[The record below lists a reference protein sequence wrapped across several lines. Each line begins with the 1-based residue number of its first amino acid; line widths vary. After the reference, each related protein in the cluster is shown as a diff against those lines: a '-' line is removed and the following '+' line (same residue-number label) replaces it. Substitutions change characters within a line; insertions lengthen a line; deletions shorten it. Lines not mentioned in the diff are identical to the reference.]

1 MSHNASYNLH
11 GTQIMACAREG
22 KKLRSDRDAVELIAE
37 LIAEPINDT
46 FEHGAGLIVIPAE
59 RLDDDFFRLKTCV
72 AGEMLQKFVNY
83 RTRVAILGDISS
95 FVAESA
101 ALRDFVYESNR
112 GNQIWFVANHE
123 ELDERLKK
131 FALVSGVGR

>member
-1 MSHNASYNLH
+1 MSHNASYNQH
-11 GTQIMACAREG
+11 GMQIIACTREG

-37 LIAEPINDT
+37 LINAT

-101 ALRDFVYESNR
+101 PLRDFVYESNR
-112 GNQIWFVANHE
+112 GNQVWFVANHQ

-131 FALVSGVGR
+131 FALVSEVGR